1 MQMIKNTET
10 LGGVHTG
17 NLKTEKIKYIKAT
30 QINL

>member
-1 MQMIKNTET
+1 MQMIKNTEN
-10 LGGVHTG
+10 LWGIHTG